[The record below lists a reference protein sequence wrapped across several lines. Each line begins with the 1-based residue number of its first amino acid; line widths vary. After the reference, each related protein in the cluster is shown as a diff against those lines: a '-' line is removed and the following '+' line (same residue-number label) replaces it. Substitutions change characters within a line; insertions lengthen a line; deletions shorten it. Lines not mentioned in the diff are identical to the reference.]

1 MTRITQERLYEGRIF
16 DITREQ
22 HRMPDGRQSTFEFL
36 RHPGGAAVLPVLDDK
51 RLLLIRQ
58 FRPSIGDFVYE
69 VPAGR
74 LEPGEDPAA
83 CVMRELEE
91 EVGFRVSQVES
102 FGFIYSSI
110 GFCDEKIHLFVARDL
125 QQTQTALEPDEF
137 IEPHIVTLEQALSLL
152 KNGQITDAKTQVLLL
167 RYALQEQHA

>member
-1 MTRITQERLYEGRIF
+1 MTRINRETLYQGRIF
-16 DITREQ
+16 TITREQ

-36 RHPGGAAVLPVLDDK
+36 RHPGGAAVLPVLDDG

-74 LEPGEDPAA
+74 LEPGEDPAT

-91 EVGFRVSQVES
+91 EVGYRTPEVKPC
-102 FGFIYSSI
+102 GFIYSSI
-110 GFCDEKIHLFVARDL
+110 GFCDEKIYLFVAGNLEPTR
-125 QQTQTALEPDEF
+125 TALEPDEY
-137 IEPHIVTLEQALSLL
+137 IEPQTVSLEQALELL
-152 KNGQITDAKTQVLLL
+152 RDGRIPDAKTQILLL
-167 RYALQEQHA
+167 RFALAQEQA